1 MEKSIYACIDLKSFY
16 ASVET
21 AERGLDPFKENLV
34 VADPSRGR
42 GAICLAVTPALK
54 TLGIRNR
61 CRLFEIPETVS
72 YITAKPRMKLYM
84 EYSARIYSIYLKY
97 ISKEDIHVYSIDE
110 CFLDFTPYLHTYK
123 KTPKEMAVM
132 LMDAVYKETGICATA
147 GIGTNLFLAKVALD
161 ITAKHVP
168 DHIGYLDE
176 AEFKRTIW
184 HHRPITDIW
193 NIGKGIAARL
203 SRYGVYDLCGAAHMD
218 EKLLYKEFGINAEF
232 LIDHAHGRESCT
244 IKEIHEYESKS
255 HSVSQSQILFEDYS
269 YDNALLVLKEM
280 TDTLALELR
289 SRHLTTN
296 SISMS
301 VGYSKG
307 EGSPSGGTRKLS
319 ERTDSYQELSHEFE
333 RFFHQTVRKGV
344 PIRRISI
351 GANHIQETSFRQ
363 LHLFSDMEQKEKEQ
377 HLQDAVLAI
386 KQRFG
391 KNAVVRGMSLYE
403 KATARKR
410 NTLIGGHNES

>member
-16 ASVET
+16 ASVEA

-61 CRLFEIPETVS
+61 CRLFEIPETVT
-72 YITAKPRMKLYM
+72 YTTAKPRMKLYM

-351 GANHIQETSFRQ
+351 GANHVEETSFRQ

-377 HLQDAVLAI
+377 HLQDAVLSI

-391 KNAVVRGMSLYE
+391 KNAVVRGMSLYD

>member
-16 ASVET
+16 ASVEA

-61 CRLFEIPETVS
+61 CRLFEIPETVT

-351 GANHIQETSFRQ
+351 GANHVEETSFRQ

-377 HLQDAVLAI
+377 HLQDAVLSI

-391 KNAVVRGMSLYE
+391 KNAVVRGMSLYD

>member
-1 MEKSIYACIDLKSFY
+1 MEKSIYSCIDLKSFY
-16 ASVET
+16 ASVEA
-21 AERGLDPFKENLV
+21 AERKLDPFKENLV

-42 GAICLAVTPALK
+42 GAICLAVTPTMK
-54 TLGIRNR
+54 SLGIKNR
-61 CRLFEIPETVS
+61 CRLFEIPETVT

-84 EYSARIYSIYLKY
+84 EYSARIYSIYLNY
-97 ISKEDIHVYSIDE
+97 VSKEDIHVYSIDE
-110 CFLDFTPYLHTYK
+110 CFLDFTPYLHTYG

-132 LMDAVYKETGICATA
+132 LMDAVRRETGICATA

-161 ITAKHVP
+161 ITAKHSP

-176 AEFKRTIW
+176 KEFKRTIW

-203 SRYGVYDLCGAAHMD
+203 SRYGIYDLYGTAHMD
-218 EKLLYKEFGINAEF
+218 EKLLYKEFGVNAEF
-232 LIDHAHGRESCT
+232 LIDHAHGREPCT
-244 IKEIHEYESKS
+244 IKEIHDYESKS

-280 TDTLALELR
+280 TDALALELR
-289 SRHLTTN
+289 SRHLTTD

-301 VGYSKG
+301 VAYSKR
-307 EGSPSGGTRKLS
+307 ELPPSGGTRKLS
-319 ERTDSYQELSHEFE
+319 ERTDSYRELSHEFE
-333 RFFHQTVRKGV
+333 RFYHQTVQRGI
-344 PIRRISI
+344 PIRKISV
-351 GANHIQETSFRQ
+351 GANHVEETSFRQ
-363 LHLFSDMEQKEKEQ
+363 LHLFSDMEKDEKEQ
-377 HLQDAVLAI
+377 HLQDAVLSI
-386 KQRFG
+386 KHRFG
-391 KNAVVRGMSLYE
+391 KNAVVRGMSLCE

>member
-1 MEKSIYACIDLKSFY
+1 MEKPIYACIDLKSFY
-16 ASVET
+16 ASVE
-21 AERGLDPFKENLV
+21 AAKRKLDPFKENLV

-42 GAICLAVTPALK
+42 GAICLAVTPAMK
-54 TLGIRNR
+54 SLGIKNR
-61 CRLFEIPETVS
+61 CRLFEIPETVK

-84 EYSARIYSIYLKY
+84 EYSAQIYSIYLKY

-147 GIGTNLFLAKVALD
+147 GIGTNLFLAKVSLD

-176 AEFKRTIW
+176 ESFRQTIW

-193 NIGKGIAARL
+193 NIGKGIADRL
-203 SRYGVYDLCGAAHMD
+203 SRYGIYDLYGIAHMD
-218 EKLLYKEFGINAEF
+218 EKLLYKEFGFNAEF
-232 LIDHAHGRESCT
+232 LIDHAHGREPCT
-244 IKEIHEYESKS
+244 IKDIHEYESKS
-255 HSVSQSQILFEDYS
+255 HSISQSQILFEDYS

-280 TDTLALELR
+280 VDTLTLELR

-301 VGYSKG
+301 IGYSKG
-307 EGSPSGGTRKLS
+307 EGPSSGGTRKLS
-319 ERTDSYQELSHEFE
+319 ERTDSYQELSREFE
-333 RFFHQTVRKGV
+333 RFFHQAVRRGV

-351 GANHIQETSFRQ
+351 GANHVEEASFRQ
-363 LHLFSDMEQKEKEQ
+363 LHLFSDMEKKEKEQ
-377 HLQDAVLAI
+377 HLQDAVLSI

>member
-203 SRYGVYDLCGAAHMD
+203 SRYGVYDLCGTAHMD

-351 GANHIQETSFRQ
+351 GANHIEETSFRQ

>member
-16 ASVET
+16 ASVEA

-176 AEFKRTIW
+176 SEFKRTIW

-289 SRHLTTN
+289 SQHLTTN

-351 GANHIQETSFRQ
+351 GANHIEETSFRQ

>member
-16 ASVET
+16 ASVEA

-289 SRHLTTN
+289 SQHLTTN

-351 GANHIQETSFRQ
+351 GANHIEETSFRQ

>member
-16 ASVET
+16 ASVEA

-176 AEFKRTIW
+176 SEFKRTIW

-289 SRHLTTN
+289 SQHLTTN

-307 EGSPSGGTRKLS
+307 EGSPSGGTKKLS

-351 GANHIQETSFRQ
+351 GANHIEETSFRQ